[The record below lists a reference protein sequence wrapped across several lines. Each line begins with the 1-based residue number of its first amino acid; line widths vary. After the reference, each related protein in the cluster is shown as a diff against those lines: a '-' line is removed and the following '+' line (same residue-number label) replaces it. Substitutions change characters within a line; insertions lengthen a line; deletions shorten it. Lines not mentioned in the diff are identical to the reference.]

1 MCQRVPRLGA
11 RTHWGRG
18 ARSVGWEAYVDRNER
33 AHLTPAEQ
41 EREALAVQSETR
53 GGPQS
58 AEKVKQA
65 FREALELPADL
76 DIEAL
81 EIGGDPHWDSVGHM
95 ALVAELE
102 SRFEIMLET
111 DDMIDMS
118 SYAKALEILRRY
130 GVDV

>member
-1 MCQRVPRLGA
+1 LTPEQEKEALTLRSEAGLGP
-11 RTHWGRG
+11 
-18 ARSVGWEAYVDRNER
+18 S
-33 AHLTPAEQ
+33 PAEQ
-41 EREALAVQSETR
+41 VR
-53 GGPQS
+53 
-58 AEKVKQA
+58 QA
-65 FREALELPADL
+65 FLAALELPAEA

-81 EIGGDPHWDSVGHM
+81 EIGADPHWDSVGHM

-102 SRFEIMLET
+102 DRFGIMLET